1 MKNTVV
7 CLCLLKVGYV
17 FAPAPCLENVDPVCP
32 SIILVTVSIAILLVL
47 PVSFLG
53 YRQIE
58 LRDMRYE
65 LLVALLTA
73 NDTESAARAEEGL
86 DCVRKLLEKNYDL
99 YAGRNG
105 VPPIRSMDVKL
116 VRGRSQG

>member
-1 MKNTVV
+1 MFVKGGG
-7 CLCLLKVGYV
+7 GYV
-17 FAPAPCLENVDPVCP
+17 FAPAPCLQNVDPACP
-32 SIILVTVSIAILLVL
+32 STVFVTVSIPVLLGL
-47 PVSFLG
+47 SVSFLG

-65 LLVALLTA
+65 LLMALLTT

-105 VPPIRSMDVKL
+105 VPPIRRMDVKL
-116 VRGRSQG
+116 VRGRGQG